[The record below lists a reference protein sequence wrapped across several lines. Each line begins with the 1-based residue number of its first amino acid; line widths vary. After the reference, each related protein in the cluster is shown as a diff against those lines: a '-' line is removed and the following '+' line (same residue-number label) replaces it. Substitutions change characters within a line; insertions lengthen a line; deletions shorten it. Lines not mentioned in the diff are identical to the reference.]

1 MHLSCHRGFAQLNW
15 KGYLWPKKRVQ
26 MIYEGVL
33 ALFYLCS
40 PELEEPQI
48 PYNINWEEQETADLL
63 AFVQLATKELSLRGL
78 QPTLKPETVRITS
91 SLRIFIGNKELKV
104 RPMAKTVLLL
114 FLKHPEGIPLKHISD
129 YQEELT
135 FYYRRVSRSST
146 REEID
151 RRVVKM
157 MDLFNNELNVNIARV
172 NRAVANLV
180 DEASSYLITGD
191 AGYPKSIPLN
201 RKWVIWE

>member
-1 MHLSCHRGFAQLNW
+1 LEGVSLAE
-15 KGYLWPKKRVQ
+15 KRVQ

-135 FYYRRVSRSST
+135 SYYRRVSKSST

-157 MDLFNNELNVNIARV
+157 MDLFNNELNVNIARI

>member
-1 MHLSCHRGFAQLNW
+1 
-15 KGYLWPKKRVQ
+15 
-26 MIYEGVL
+26 MIFEGVL

-135 FYYRRVSRSST
+135 SYYRRVSRSST

>member
-1 MHLSCHRGFAQLNW
+1 
-15 KGYLWPKKRVQ
+15 

-114 FLKHPEGIPLKHISD
+114 FLKHPEGISLKHISD

-135 FYYRRVSRSST
+135 SYYRRVSKSST

-172 NRAVANLV
+172 NRAVANLT
-180 DEASSYLITGD
+180 ENGSFGS
-191 AGYPKSIPLN
+191 K
-201 RKWVIWE
+201 E

>member
-1 MHLSCHRGFAQLNW
+1 MGMDIFDL
-15 KGYLWPKKRVQ
+15 KRVH
-26 MIYEGVL
+26 MIHEGLL
-33 ALFYLCS
+33 ALFYLSS

-48 PYNINWEEQETADLL
+48 PYNLNWEEQETADLL

-135 FYYRRVSRSST
+135 SYYRRVSRSST

-151 RRVVKM
+151 RRVIKM

>member
-1 MHLSCHRGFAQLNW
+1 
-15 KGYLWPKKRVQ
+15 
-26 MIYEGVL
+26 
-33 ALFYLCS
+33 
-40 PELEEPQI
+40 
-48 PYNINWEEQETADLL
+48 
-63 AFVQLATKELSLRGL
+63 
-78 QPTLKPETVRITS
+78 
-91 SLRIFIGNKELKV
+91 
-104 RPMAKTVLLL
+104 MAKTVLLL

-135 FYYRRVSRSST
+135 SYYRRVSRSST

-191 AGYPKSIPLN
+191 AGYPKSIPPN

>member
-1 MHLSCHRGFAQLNW
+1 
-15 KGYLWPKKRVQ
+15 
-26 MIYEGVL
+26 MIHEGVL
-33 ALFYLCS
+33 ALFFLTS
-40 PELEEPQI
+40 PEWEEPQM
-48 PYNINWEEQETADLL
+48 PYNLDWEEQETADLL
-63 AFVQLATKELSLRGL
+63 AFVKLATTELSRRGL
-78 QPTLKPETVRITS
+78 PSAQEPETVRVTS
-91 SLRIFIGNKELKV
+91 SLRVYIGIKELKV

-114 FLKHPEGIPLKHISD
+114 FLNHPEGIPLKHISD

-135 FYYRRVSRSST
+135 AYYRRVSRSST

-157 MDLFNNELNVNIARV
+157 MDMFNNELNVNIARI

-180 DEASSYLITGD
+180 DEASRYLITGD
-191 AGYPKSIPLN
+191 AGYPKRIPLD